1 MTRPRPPMT
10 RRVVLHV
17 GLPKTGTTYLQT
29 VLAHHRDALRETGV
43 LYPFVR
49 PQAMFLGAVEV
60 RGSREKFGLTAEDV
74 AGTWQAL
81 CDRVLSHAGTS
92 VISHEILGGAEPDE
106 IAAALAPLAGIE
118 VDVVVTAR
126 DLGRQA
132 TAHWQEEVKLGDTR
146 SFAELERDQ
155 LRADVP
161 EGARPHFWHAQD
173 YAAALRRWAT
183 AVPAE
188 RVHLVAGP
196 PPGAPPDVL
205 WHRFAE
211 ACGVSQEADAVVDA
225 DAVAPANRSLTTE
238 AIALL
243 REVNRQLDGRL
254 TPREHA
260 RLVKRELAEGR
271 LAERPGTPPRTPAS
285 LADVLM
291 PAAAAWRSEVEAGRY
306 AVHGSL
312 DDLTPVLAG
321 SGDPHPDAVPHGVPD
336 PAEVADLVRE
346 VLQRAEALRVDSGHE
361 GTGNSGRAAPPA
373 LSRAGRLRRRL
384 GLHRDRPRRLGLL
397 DGERHG
403 QPERGDR
410 DD

>member
-1 MTRPRPPMT
+1 MT

-291 PAAAAWRSEVEAGRY
+291 PTAAAWRSEVEAGRY

>member
-1 MTRPRPPMT
+1 MT
-10 RRVVLHV
+10 RVVLHV

-321 SGDPHPDAVPHGVPD
+321 SGDPHPEAVPHGVPD

>member
-1 MTRPRPPMT
+1 MT

>member
-1 MTRPRPPMT
+1 MTRPRQ
-10 RRVVLHV
+10 RVVLHV
-17 GLPKTGTTYLQT
+17 GLPKTGTTYLQA

-81 CDRVLSHAGTS
+81 CDRVLAHAGTS

-146 SFAELERDQ
+146 SFAELEHDQ

-161 EGARPHFWHAQD
+161 EGERPHFWHAQD

-188 RVHLVAGP
+188 RVHLVVGP
-196 PPGAPPDVL
+196 PPGAAPEVL
-205 WHRFAE
+205 WQRFAE
-211 ACGVSQEADAVVDA
+211 ACGISQEA
-225 DAVAPANRSLTTE
+225 R
-238 AIALL
+238 
-243 REVNRQLDGRL
+243 GR
-254 TPREHA
+254 R
-260 RLVKRELAEGR
+260 RCRRRG
-271 LAERPGTPPRTPAS
+271 PGQP
-285 LADVLM
+285 LAD
-291 PAAAAWRSEVEAGRY
+291 
-306 AVHGSL
+306 
-312 DDLTPVLAG
+312 D
-321 SGDPHPDAVPHGVPD
+321 
-336 PAEVADLVRE
+336 
-346 VLQRAEALRVDSGHE
+346 
-361 GTGNSGRAAPPA
+361 
-373 LSRAGRLRRRL
+373 
-384 GLHRDRPRRLGLL
+384 
-397 DGERHG
+397 
-403 QPERGDR
+403 RGDR
-410 DD
+410 PAAGGQPGARRSAHAARARPARQAGAGGGSAGRPTGYAAPDARLPGRRPDAGGRRLAAARSRRAGTPCTARSTT

>member
-1 MTRPRPPMT
+1 MT

-196 PPGAPPDVL
+196 PRGAPPDVL

>member
-1 MTRPRPPMT
+1 MTRPRQ
-10 RRVVLHV
+10 RVVLHV
-17 GLPKTGTTYLQT
+17 GLPKTGTTYLQA

-60 RGSREKFGLTAEDV
+60 RGSREKFGLTADDV

-81 CDRVLSHAGTS
+81 CDRVLAHAGTS
-92 VISHEILGGAEPDE
+92 VISHEILGGAEPHE

-146 SFAELERDQ
+146 SFAELEHDQ

-161 EGARPHFWHAQD
+161 EGERPHFWHAQD

-196 PPGAPPDVL
+196 PPGAAPEVL
-205 WHRFAE
+205 WQRFAE
-211 ACGVSQEADAVVDA
+211 ACGIDREAEAVVDA

-243 REVNRQLDGRL
+243 REINRELDGRL

-271 LAERPGTPPRTPAS
+271 LAARSGTPPRTPAT
-285 LADVLM
+285 LADVLT
-291 PAAAAWRSEVEAGRY
+291 PAATAWGREIEARGHP
-306 AVHGSL
+306 VHGSL

-321 SGDPHPDAVPHGVPD
+321 PGDPHPDAVPPGVPD
-336 PAEVADLVRE
+336 PAEVADVVRE
-346 VLQRAEALRVDSGHE
+346 VLRRAEALRVDSGHE
-361 GTGNSGRAAPPA
+361 GTGNTGRAADPA
-373 LSRAGRLRRRL
+373 RSLAGRLRRRL
-384 GLHRDRPRRLGLL
+384 
-397 DGERHG
+397 RH
-403 QPERGDR
+403 DR
-410 DD
+410 D

>member
-1 MTRPRPPMT
+1 M
-10 RRVVLHV
+10 VLHV
-17 GLPKTGTTYLQT
+17 GLPKTGTTYLQA

-60 RGSREKFGLTAEDV
+60 RGSREKFGLTADDV

-81 CDRVLSHAGTS
+81 CDRVLAHAGTS
-92 VISHEILGGAEPDE
+92 LISHEILGGAELDE
-106 IAAALAPLAGIE
+106 IAAALAPLAGID

-146 SFAELERDQ
+146 SFAELEHDQ

-161 EGARPHFWHAQD
+161 EGERPHFWHAQD
-173 YAAALRRWAT
+173 YAAALRRWGT
-183 AVPAE
+183 AVPAP
-188 RVHLVAGP
+188 RVHLVVGP
-196 PPGAPPDVL
+196 PPGAAAEVL
-205 WHRFAE
+205 WQRFAE
-211 ACGVSQEADAVVDA
+211 ACGISQEAEAVVDA

-243 REVNRQLDGRL
+243 RQVNRELDGRL

-271 LAERPGTPPRTPAS
+271 LADRPGTPPRTPAS
-285 LADVLM
+285 LDDVLT
-291 PAAAAWRSEVEAGRY
+291 PAAAAWGREIEASGHP
-306 AVHGSL
+306 VHGSL

-321 SGDPHPDAVPHGVPD
+321 PGDPHPDAVPPGVPD
-336 PAEVADLVRE
+336 PDEVADVVRE
-346 VLQRAEALRVDSGHE
+346 VLRLAEALRVDSGHE
-361 GTGNSGRAAPPA
+361 GTGNTGRAAAPA
-373 LSRAGRLRRRL
+373 RSLAGRLRRRL
-384 GLHRDRPRRLGLL
+384 GL
-397 DGERHG
+397 
-403 QPERGDR
+403 DR
-410 DD
+410 D

>member
-1 MTRPRPPMT
+1 MT

-92 VISHEILGGAEPDE
+92 VVSHEILGGAEPDE

>member
-1 MTRPRPPMT
+1 MT
-10 RRVVLHV
+10 RVVLHV
-17 GLPKTGTTYLQT
+17 GLPKTGTTYLQA

-60 RGSREKFGLTAEDV
+60 RGSREKFGLTADDV

-81 CDRVLSHAGTS
+81 CDRVLAHVGTS

-146 SFAELERDQ
+146 SFAELEHDQ

-161 EGARPHFWHAQD
+161 QGERPHFWHAQD

-183 AVPAE
+183 AVPAP
-188 RVHLVAGP
+188 RVHLVVGP
-196 PPGAPPDVL
+196 RPGAAAEVL
-205 WHRFAE
+205 WQRFAE
-211 ACGVSQEADAVVDA
+211 ACGISQEAEAVVDA

-243 REVNRQLDGRL
+243 RQVNRELDGRL

-260 RLVKRELAEGR
+260 RLVKRDLAEGR
-271 LAERPGTPPRTPAS
+271 LTERPGTPPRTPAS
-285 LADVLM
+285 LADLLI
-291 PAAAAWRSEVEAGRY
+291 PAADAWGREIEESGHP
-306 AVHGSL
+306 VHGSL

-321 SGDPHPDAVPHGVPD
+321 PGDPHPDDVPPGVPD

-346 VLQRAEALRVDSGHE
+346 VLRRADALRVDSGHE
-361 GTGNSGRAAPPA
+361 GTGNSGRAAAPA
-373 LSRAGRLRRRL
+373 RFLAGRLRRRL
-384 GLHRDRPRRLGLL
+384 GL
-397 DGERHG
+397 
-403 QPERGDR
+403 DR
-410 DD
+410 D

>member
-1 MTRPRPPMT
+1 MT
-10 RRVVLHV
+10 RVVLHV

-205 WHRFAE
+205 WPRFAE
-211 ACGVSQEADAVVDA
+211 ACDVSQEADAVVDA

>member
-1 MTRPRPPMT
+1 MTRPRQ
-10 RRVVLHV
+10 RVVLHV
-17 GLPKTGTTYLQT
+17 GLPKTGTTYLQA

-60 RGSREKFGLTAEDV
+60 RGSREKFGLTADDV

-81 CDRVLSHAGTS
+81 CDRVLAHAGTS

-146 SFAELERDQ
+146 SFAALEHDQ

-161 EGARPHFWHAQD
+161 QGERPHFWHAQD

-183 AVPAE
+183 AVPAQ
-188 RVHLVAGP
+188 RVHLVVGP
-196 PPGAPPDVL
+196 PPGAAAEVL
-205 WHRFAE
+205 WQRFAE
-211 ACGVSQEADAVVDA
+211 ACGISQEAEAVVDA

-243 REVNRQLDGRL
+243 RQVNRELDGRL

-271 LAERPGTPPRTPAS
+271 LANRPGTPPRTPAA
-285 LADVLM
+285 LADVLT
-291 PAAAAWRSEVEAGRY
+291 PAASDWGREIEASGHP
-306 AVHGSL
+306 VHGSL

-321 SGDPHPDAVPHGVPD
+321 PGDPHPDAVPPGVPD
-336 PAEVADLVRE
+336 PDEVADVVRE
-346 VLQRAEALRVDSGHE
+346 VLRLAEALRVDSGHE
-361 GTGNSGRAAPPA
+361 GTGNTGRAAAPA
-373 LSRAGRLRRRL
+373 RSLPGRLRRRL
-384 GLHRDRPRRLGLL
+384 GL
-397 DGERHG
+397 
-403 QPERGDR
+403 DR
-410 DD
+410 D

>member
-1 MTRPRPPMT
+1 
-10 RRVVLHV
+10 
-17 GLPKTGTTYLQT
+17 
-29 VLAHHRDALRETGV
+29 
-43 LYPFVR
+43 
-49 PQAMFLGAVEV
+49 MFLGAVEV
-60 RGSREKFGLTAEDV
+60 RGSREKFGLTADDV

-81 CDRVLSHAGTS
+81 CDRVLAHAGTS

-146 SFAELERDQ
+146 SFAELEHDQ

-161 EGARPHFWHAQD
+161 QGERPHFWHAQD

-183 AVPAE
+183 AVPAP
-188 RVHLVAGP
+188 RVHLVVGP
-196 PPGAPPDVL
+196 PPGAAAEVL
-205 WHRFAE
+205 WQRFAE
-211 ACGVSQEADAVVDA
+211 ACGISQEAEAVVDA

-243 REVNRQLDGRL
+243 RQVNRELDGRL

-271 LAERPGTPPRTPAS
+271 LADRPGTPPRTPAS
-285 LADVLM
+285 LADVLT
-291 PAAAAWRSEVEAGRY
+291 PAAAAWGREIEASGHP
-306 AVHGSL
+306 VHGSL

-321 SGDPHPDAVPHGVPD
+321 PGDPHPDAVPPGVPD
-336 PAEVADLVRE
+336 PDEVADVVRE
-346 VLQRAEALRVDSGHE
+346 VLRRAEALRVDSGHE
-361 GTGNSGRAAPPA
+361 GTGNTGRAAAPA
-373 LSRAGRLRRRL
+373 RSLAGRLRRRL
-384 GLHRDRPRRLGLL
+384 GL
-397 DGERHG
+397 
-403 QPERGDR
+403 DR
-410 DD
+410 D